1 MFDDTSRKVK
11 ERIKE
16 KLGGGWVVGDR
27 SAPLLDFSPDK
38 AAVDKEALRRELRR
52 KRDRGAE
59 AAQYVLR
66 REESLPSV
74 GGLFGGGRSTPSLA
88 GMVARQQAS
97 SAAPAADPPA
107 ASEPPA
113 SRGIKF
119 FGRAAAPAPAPPPVT
134 EAAAP
139 APKRFRSSSSAASS
153 VGGSS
158 ATVPAPRRANSFA
171 SSAGAQPDKAGL
183 LKELGG
189 ASGGGAAG
197 GTAFVFR
204 NESSQLTSDAPPF
217 GAGAG
222 NDRSGRAAGP
232 RAAAAP
238 GGGGGGGSLLG
249 RILGKAKN
257 WSKA

>member
-1 MFDDTSRKVK
+1 M
-11 ERIKE
+11 
-16 KLGGGWVVGDR
+16 
-27 SAPLLDFSPDK
+27 
-38 AAVDKEALRRELRR
+38 
-52 KRDRGAE
+52 
-59 AAQYVLR
+59 
-66 REESLPSV
+66 
-74 GGLFGGGRSTPSLA
+74 
-88 GMVARQQAS
+88 
-97 SAAPAADPPA
+97 
-107 ASEPPA
+107 
-113 SRGIKF
+113 
-119 FGRAAAPAPAPPPVT
+119 
-134 EAAAP
+134 
-139 APKRFRSSSSAASS
+139 
-153 VGGSS
+153 
-158 ATVPAPRRANSFA
+158 PAPRRANSFA

-204 NESSQLTSDAPPF
+204 NESSQLTSDAAPF

-222 NDRSGRAAGP
+222 SDRSGRAAGP